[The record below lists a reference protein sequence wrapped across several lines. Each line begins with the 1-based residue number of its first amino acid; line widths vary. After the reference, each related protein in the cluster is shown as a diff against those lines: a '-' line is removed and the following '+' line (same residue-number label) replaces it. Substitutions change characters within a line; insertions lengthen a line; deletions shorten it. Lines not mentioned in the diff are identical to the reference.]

1 MRTLTKY
8 TGFLAKIHSF
18 ALIFSILFPYA
29 TPQLS
34 KAFADDAATETKL
47 LKAPLQPMAI
57 EGEFLVQFKTSKSLN
72 SLTTQAAPH
81 WLEKLGGD
89 VQVDTSLQMF
99 NIAHV
104 KLDNPASTGNWQN
117 LADIMSS
124 DANVE
129 HVSPNYM
136 VHALGGKPNDS
147 LVDSMWFLN
156 RIDAFK
162 AWDSF
167 PSTNADDVI
176 VAVVDTGIQYNHEDL
191 RGHIWTNEDEIP
203 DNQIDDDKNGYVDD
217 VVGWNFKDNNHLPYA
232 YLNALPVLG
241 HDPDTG
247 RYLCTPHPTIK
258 LYETHGTHVTG
269 TIAAVK
275 NNNKGIVGIAE
286 KVKIM
291 PLKALGGTCG
301 GGDTVSILKAVQ
313 YAVDNGAK
321 IVNMSLGGY
330 GHSPLAERMYKALTD
345 RGVLIVAAAGNQAND
360 NDGRFRSYP
369 ASYPADGILA
379 VAASNESDGLARF
392 SNFGKK
398 HVDIAAP
405 GVNIL
410 STIPAGHD
418 RIPRNEYRASKGT
431 SMAAPV
437 VSGAAALLLA
447 QDPNLTNLELK
458 ARLMAGV
465 DKLPAFSQKVA
476 SGGRLNIHKALNQ
489 RRMIVQKPDRAETE
503 RQPSTRRDDTIG
515 GIRIFDHRSDQG
527 KW

>member
-1 MRTLTKY
+1 MQ
-8 TGFLAKIHSF
+8 
-18 ALIFSILFPYA
+18 
-29 TPQLS
+29 PQ
-34 KAFADDAATETKL
+34 
-47 LKAPLQPMAI
+47 AI
-57 EGEFLVQFKTSKSLN
+57 EGEFLVQFKTNKSLN
-72 SLTTQAAPH
+72 SLATQAAPA
-81 WLEKLGGD
+81 WFQKLGKD

-104 KLDNPASTGNWQN
+104 RLANPASTGKWQN

-129 HVSPNYM
+129 YVSPNYM

-156 RIDAFK
+156 RIEAFK
-162 AWDSF
+162 AWDSL
-167 PSTNADDVI
+167 PNTNADDVI

-191 RGHIWTNEDEIP
+191 RGHIWKNEDEIP

-217 VVGWNFKDNNHLPYA
+217 VVGWNFVDNNHLPYA

-258 LYETHGTHVTG
+258 IYETHGTHVAG

-321 IVNMSLGGY
+321 VVNMSLGGY

-345 RGVLIVAAAGNQAND
+345 RGVLIVAAAGNNAND
-360 NDGRFRSYP
+360 NDGRHRSYP
-369 ASYPADGILA
+369 ASYPSDGILS
-379 VAASNESDGLARF
+379 VAASNESDELARF
-392 SNFGKK
+392 SNFGKRY
-398 HVDIAAP
+398 VDLASP
-405 GVNIL
+405 GVNIV

-418 RIPRNEYRASKGT
+418 PIPRNEYKASQGT
-431 SMAAPV
+431 SMAAPI
-437 VSGAAALLLA
+437 VSGTAALLLA
-447 QDPNLTNLELK
+447 QNPSLTNLELK
-458 ARLMAGV
+458 ARLMASV
-465 DKLPAFSQKVA
+465 DKSPAFRDKVA
-476 SGGRLNIHKALNQ
+476 SGGRLNIFKALNQ
-489 RRMIVQKPDRAETE
+489 RHVIVQKPDRNEKSPIPTARHED
-503 RQPSTRRDDTIG
+503 SVG
-515 GIRIFDHRSDQG
+515 GIRIFDHREDRQ